1 MSTIKNLNI
10 FQKLSFI
17 LVLVFV
23 ISSCR
28 TQKIAA
34 VEVPKIPKEE
44 RVDSV
49 FTRMKINELKF
60 NYLQAKFSADY
71 ENEGNIKSFSG
82 QIRMCKDSAIWI
94 SISPGLGIE
103 LFRIIVSQDSIK
115 LLDKIN
121 RTFLSTEIEYINKLL
136 STDLDYDMLQA
147 LLLGSDFPYYE
158 TNVFETGLAGKE
170 FKLSTIGRHKLKKII
185 KNNEEYT
192 KVLVQNMWIDKDS
205 YKITK
210 QSVKQVINPN
220 KKVEVDYSNFLF
232 LGNQIFPHLLQIRL
246 EDKVVIKLKIEYT
259 KIVLDEEIT
268 FPMKVPENYTIKSI
282 SNQ

>member
-1 MSTIKNLNI
+1 MN
-10 FQKLSFI
+10 
-17 LVLVFV
+17 VFV
-23 ISSCR
+23 NKNFFIKISAIVIVAMAISSCHS
-28 TQKIAA
+28 TKIAA
-34 VEVPKIPKEE
+34 VDVPKIPKEE

-49 FTRMKINELKF
+49 FTRMKSNELKF
-60 NYLQAKFSADY
+60 TYLQAKFSADY
-71 ENEGNIKSFSG
+71 ENEGSIKSFSG

-103 LFRIIVSQDSIK
+103 LIRAIVSQDSIK
-115 LLDKIN
+115 LLNKFN
-121 RTFLSTEIEYINKLL
+121 KTYLATGIEYVNKILN
-136 STDLDYDMLQA
+136 TDLDYDMLQA

-170 FKLSTIGRHKLKKII
+170 FKLSTIGRHKLKKIV

-220 KKVEVDYSNFLF
+220 KKVEVDYKNFLF
-232 LGNQIFPHLLQIRL
+232 IGNQIFPHLLEMRL
-246 EDKVVIKLKIEYT
+246 EDKVVIKMNIEYS
-259 KIVLDEEIT
+259 KIILDEYLS
-268 FPMKVPENYTIKSI
+268 FPMKVPDNYVIKDV
-282 SNQ
+282 SN